1 MTNPQLRGHTFGIQK
16 NETKQQQKQHGNG
29 PRYRKMHSSLV
40 GPYLLLLLIAVLVA
54 IIEGALV
61 VEPSAGTRK
70 APAATPTAVNTADAD
85 GDRVETLPLFGR
97 PPSPQWSG
105 YLNATALAEEEEE
118 DGGGGTKNNNHNKK
132 PLILW
137 LNGGPG
143 ASSVVGMLQEL
154 GPLLINATGG
164 LMRNPYSWTKVANIL
179 ILESPVGVGY
189 SYCARQQPQ
198 QKQTTTGKNQSS
210 SSCINTDQFTA
221 SAARAALEDFFFY
234 KFPHLFPPSSTT
246 DFYLAGESYAGVYI
260 PTLAH
265 EILQF
270 NQDQQQHR
278 TAARDDATTA
288 ATTMI
293 IPLKGILVGD
303 PCTDNAAQQQSRDP
317 LWYAH
322 KNGLVDDAVY
332 ELLTQQCNV
341 SLMIPDDNA
350 FGGGGNDDDRLR
362 LRLDNNMKDLIRD
375 NPTLWATCTLAWR
388 KFQLSSS
395 RGTNGKWADRYIDHY
410 NLFGLVDSRAQM
422 LTERY
427 MNRPDVRAA
436 LHIPD
441 WLGEW
446 TQHAPLPFDYQKQYA
461 ACNNNDNDIELHS
474 LIDVYRIIVPHLRR
488 TWIFNGD
495 ADPCIS
501 YEGTRA
507 AVQRIGF
514 NQVNGGGYRPW
525 FYNETSVAGPS
536 FLNEKVATFGPDLQ
550 ATTRL
555 GMQWGGHVMDYEHN
569 LTFLTVH
576 GSGHMVPMI
585 RPTAALH
592 LLTIFLQQKPSS
604 SIMMAP
610 LLLPDAT
617 LARISTSDFDD
628 YLDAWINEAK
638 ELAI

>member
-1 MTNPQLRGHTFGIQK
+1 
-16 NETKQQQKQHGNG
+16 
-29 PRYRKMHSSLV
+29 MHSSLI
-40 GPYLLLLLIAVLVA
+40 GPYLLWLLIAVLVA
-54 IIEGALV
+54 VIEGALV
-61 VEPSAGTRK
+61 VERSPGTRS
-70 APAATPTAVNTADAD
+70 APAATTAANTAAVDPD
-85 GDRVETLPLFGR
+85 QIKTLPLFGR

-105 YLNATALAEEEEE
+105 YLNATAGCDTTVNGNDCQLHYWLALAEEEEE
-118 DGGGGTKNNNHNKK
+118 DGRGTKNHNNKK

-164 LMRNPYSWTKVANIL
+164 LMRNPFSWTKVANIL

-189 SYCARQQPQ
+189 SYCARQQPPQ
-198 QKQTTTGKNQSS
+198 QQVQKLKHTTTGQNQS
-210 SSCINTDQFTA
+210 SSCINTDRFTA
-221 SAARAALEDFFFY
+221 TAARAALEDFFFH
-234 KFPHLFPPSSTT
+234 KFPHLFNSSTT

-270 NQDQQQHR
+270 NQYQHQQHR
-278 TAARDDATTA
+278 TGCDDATGD

-293 IPLKGILVGD
+293 IPLQGILVGD
-303 PCTDNAAQQQSRDP
+303 PCTDNAAQRQSRDP

-332 ELLTQQCNV
+332 EMLTQQCNV
-341 SLMIPDDNA
+341 SVVIPDDDN
-350 FGGGGNDDDRLR
+350 FVGGGGNNDDRLR
-362 LRLDNNMKDLIRD
+362 LRLDHNMKDIIRD
-375 NPTLWATCTLAWR
+375 DDPTLLAACILAWR
-388 KFQLSSS
+388 KFQWSSS
-395 RGTNGKWADRYIDHY
+395 RGTNGKWTDRYIDHY
-410 NLFGLVDSRAQM
+410 NLFGLVDSRAQT

-461 ACNNNDNDIELHS
+461 ACNNNDDDDIELPS
-474 LIDVYRIIVPHLRR
+474 LLDVYRIIVPQLRR

-495 ADPCIS
+495 ADPCM
-501 YEGTRA
+501 TRA
-507 AVQRIGF
+507 AVQQIGF
-514 NQVNGGGYRPW
+514 DQIHGGGYRPW
-525 FYNETSVAGPS
+525 FYNETAVARAS
-536 FLNEKVATFGPDLQ
+536 LLNEKVATFGPDLQ
-550 ATTRL
+550 ATTQL

-569 LTFLTVH
+569 LTFFTVH

-592 LLTIFLQQKPSS
+592 LLTTFLQQEPLS
-604 SIMMAP
+604 SIMLAP

-617 LARISTSDFDD
+617 LARISTSEFDD
-628 YLDAWINEAK
+628 YLDEWISEAK
-638 ELAI
+638 DLSI